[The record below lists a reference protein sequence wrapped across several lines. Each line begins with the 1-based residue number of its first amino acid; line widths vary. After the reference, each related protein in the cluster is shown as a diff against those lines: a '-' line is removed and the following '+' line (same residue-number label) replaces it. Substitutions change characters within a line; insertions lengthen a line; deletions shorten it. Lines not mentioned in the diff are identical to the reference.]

1 MLKLLQIENGLSWTA
16 QARTNGSTGF
26 PDAYKNEEFFKSDHF
41 LGAAWKPMPA
51 DLSQEKLGL
60 RVLDLMDD
68 MNNWGLKKN
77 VLGEADLFTITKEN
91 EMYAH
96 LNVNYLQLD
105 KLPGFSEGWQ
115 PVLDAMN
122 NGKFF
127 TTTGEVLLPHF
138 KVNGKGSNETIEL
151 NESGKTA
158 IELEINWTFPLNFV
172 EIISGD
178 GNKVFRDRINLD
190 TTKAFG
196 KQKFI
201 FNSNLKNRT
210 WVRVEVWDV
219 AANGAFTQS
228 VWIKK

>member
-1 MLKLLQIENGLSWTA
+1 
-16 QARTNGSTGF
+16 
-26 PDAYKNEEFFKSDHF
+26 
-41 LGAAWKPMPA
+41 
-51 DLSQEKLGL
+51 
-60 RVLDLMDD
+60 
-68 MNNWGLKKN
+68 
-77 VLGEADLFTITKEN
+77 
-91 EMYAH
+91 MYAH

-115 PVLDAMN
+115 PVLDAMK

-127 TTTGEVLLPHF
+127 TTTGEVLLPVF
-138 KVNGKGSNETIEL
+138 KVNGKASNETIEL
-151 NESGKTA
+151 NESGKAA

-196 KQKFI
+196 KQKFT

-228 VWIKK
+228 VWIRK